1 MEFVKMNENSP
12 LEESVMHC
20 DIEEIIVRVLDQRQS
35 EDDMRL
41 FLAWY
46 HAKEE
51 NRAFYFQLKD
61 IYERRVGGLYPNDSE
76 IHASWERL
84 KSKQPVR
91 DSGRIL
97 RMLVAAVAFLLI
109 VSGVYFYFQNRE
121 EIRWIEVRTAPRSAP
136 RTILLSDGSTV
147 LLNASSWLKY
157 PENFRG
163 KSREVFLDGEA
174 CFTVSH
180 DEKRKFIVHTDQQEI
195 NVLGTRF
202 NVQGYSSDPYT
213 VTTLITGK
221 VRLATHDNENRLKS
235 EVVMHPNQQLCFD
248 KQRNEITVSQVDPQ
262 SVVTWMKGVYSFRDA
277 SLEEITTR
285 LGKVMGVVFVVP
297 GESERKEKYTGKFF
311 SDQSPEEIA
320 GVLNF
325 NGQFRSEFRNDTLF
339 LLNR

>member
-1 MEFVKMNENSP
+1 MDKNSS
-12 LEESVMHC
+12 LKESVKHG

-35 EDDMRL
+35 EDDMHH

-51 NRAFYFQLKD
+51 NRELFFQIKD
-61 IYERRVGGLYPNDSE
+61 IYERRAGGLYPNVRE
-76 IHASWERL
+76 IRASWERL
-84 KSKQPVR
+84 RNRRPVGSPR
-91 DSGRIL
+91 RIL
-97 RMLVAAVAFLLI
+97 CTLVAAVALVLI

-121 EIRWIEVRTAPRSAP
+121 EIRWVEVRTTPRSAP
-136 RTILLSDGSTV
+136 RAISLSDGSTV

-157 PENFRG
+157 PEKFRG

-174 CFTVSH
+174 CFTVSR

-195 NVLGTRF
+195 HVLGTRF

-221 VRLATHDNENRLKS
+221 VKLATHDRGNLSTS
-235 EVVMHPNQQLCFD
+235 ELTMRPNQQVYFD
-248 KQRNEITVSQVDPQ
+248 KQRNETAVSQINPDE
-262 SVVTWMKGVYSFRDA
+262 VVTWMKGVYSFRDA
-277 SLEEITTR
+277 SLEEITGR
-285 LGKVMGVVFVVP
+285 LGRVMGIVFVIP
-297 GESERKEKYTGKFF
+297 DESDRIEKYTGKFF
-311 SDQSPEEIA
+311 SDQTPEEIA

>member
-1 MEFVKMNENSP
+1 MDKNSSFK
-12 LEESVMHC
+12 ESVTHG

-35 EDDMRL
+35 EDDMHH

-51 NRAFYFQLKD
+51 NRELFFQIKD
-61 IYERRVGGLYPNDSE
+61 IYERRAGGLYPNDRE

-84 KSKQPVR
+84 RNRRTVGSPR
-91 DSGRIL
+91 RIL
-97 RMLVAAVAFLLI
+97 CTLVAAVALVLI

-121 EIRWIEVRTAPRSAP
+121 EIRWVQVRTTPRSAP
-136 RTILLSDGSTV
+136 RAISLSDGSTV

-157 PENFRG
+157 PEKFRG

-174 CFTVSH
+174 CFTVSR

-195 NVLGTRF
+195 HVLGTRF

-221 VRLATHDNENRLKS
+221 VKLATHDRGNLSTS
-235 EVVMHPNQQLCFD
+235 ELTMRPNQQVYFD
-248 KQRNEITVSQVDPQ
+248 KQRNETAVSQINPDE
-262 SVVTWMKGVYSFRDA
+262 VVTWMKGVYSFRDA
-277 SLEEITTR
+277 SLEEITGR
-285 LGKVMGVVFVVP
+285 LGRVMGIVFVIP
-297 GESERKEKYTGKFF
+297 DESDRIEKYTGKFF
-311 SDQSPEEIA
+311 PDQTPEEIA